1 MVKNKEEFQKS
12 LKLINLALLKV
23 LRKNLYGIHN
33 RHLFPLSCK
42 QPFSQLLMLETLF
55 EWHKLSAYNH

>member
-12 LKLINLALLKV
+12 LKLFHLALPKV

-55 EWHKLSAYNH
+55 E